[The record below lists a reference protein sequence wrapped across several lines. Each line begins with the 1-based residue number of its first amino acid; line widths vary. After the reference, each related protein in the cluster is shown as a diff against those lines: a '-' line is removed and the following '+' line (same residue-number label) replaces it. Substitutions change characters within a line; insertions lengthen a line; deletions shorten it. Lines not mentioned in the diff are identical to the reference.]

1 MPTLEIEIP
10 AGLDAEGLAS
20 LLIQK
25 LREYESGLVTRIVS
39 EVAANRPEPVESQPL
54 IAEVSL
60 TDELPPFPDLS
71 PYFEA
76 LQAAIPE
83 LPADRTDEVIAAVQ
97 ALSEAL
103 TVNVEVAA
111 PEIEIDAQS
120 LAEAMPTPEP
130 VNLGPLVELLRSVNM
145 NLQTIAQKE
154 PPPPREIP
162 PAFRVEEQADGAF
175 IVEPVVH

>member
-1 MPTLEIEIP
+1 MNRRDFMRTGTFAAMAGGALNVRSEPINARP
-10 AGLDAEGLAS
+10 A
-20 LLIQK
+20 
-25 LREYESGLVTRIVS
+25 T
-39 EVAANRPEPVESQPL
+39 AN
-54 IAEVSL
+54 
-60 TDELPPFPDLS
+60 
-71 PYFEA
+71 
-76 LQAAIPE
+76 AI
-83 LPADRTDEVIAAVQ
+83 RVGVVGCGGRGTGAAVQ